1 MTGGRVVVVG
11 GGLAGIAAA
20 LSCADSG
27 ARVTLLERRPHLGGL
42 TRSFRH
48 GDWTFD
54 NGQHVFLRCCTAYLG
69 LLERIGASGDV
80 TVQDRLSLPVLA
92 PGRATG
98 WIRRRGRLP
107 APLHLAG
114 SLAAYRHLPVADRLK
129 LGLAV
134 IPLSRLDLA
143 DPGLDSITF
152 GRWLEDH
159 GQSPRAIASLWDLIT
174 VPTVNL
180 PAAEASLAVAAKVFQ
195 TGLLTDPTAADLGWP
210 LVPLGRLHGE
220 RALAALRTAGAEVLT
235 GERVLAVEEGGG
247 FTVQTEHRR
256 IDADAVV
263 VALPHDVIPTILPAA
278 ALPTR
283 PTAGLG
289 TSAVVNVHVVYD
301 RKVTDLA
308 MAAGVDSPVQYFF
321 DRTDSAGVDHGQYL
335 AVSLSAADRLLSTPP
350 DQLITEMTAALAA
363 LLPGARHA
371 RVVDALVTKER
382 AATFRAVPG
391 TRPLRAEAATGVRG
405 LALAGAWTDTGWP
418 ATMEGAVRS
427 GRSAALVAL
436 IAAGQT
442 RKLPEEVA

>member
-1 MTGGRVVVVG
+1 M
-11 GGLAGIAAA
+11 
-20 LSCADSG
+20 
-27 ARVTLLERRPHLGGL
+27 
-42 TRSFRH
+42 
-48 GDWTFD
+48 
-54 NGQHVFLRCCTAYLG
+54 
-69 LLERIGASGDV
+69 
-80 TVQDRLSLPVLA
+80 
-92 PGRATG
+92 
-98 WIRRRGRLP
+98 
-107 APLHLAG
+107 
-114 SLAAYRHLPVADRLK
+114 
-129 LGLAV
+129 
-134 IPLSRLDLA
+134 
-143 DPGLDSITF
+143 
-152 GRWLEDH
+152 
-159 GQSPRAIASLWDLIT
+159 
-174 VPTVNL
+174 
-180 PAAEASLAVAAKVFQ
+180 
-195 TGLLTDPTAADLGWP
+195 
-210 LVPLGRLHGE
+210 PLGRLHGE

-235 GERVLAVEEGGG
+235 GERVLGVEERGGL
-247 FTVQTEHRR
+247 TVQTEHRR

-263 VALPHDVIPTILPAA
+263 VALPHDVLPTILPAA
-278 ALPTR
+278 ALPAR

-289 TSAVVNVHVVYD
+289 TSAVVNVHLVYD

-350 DQLITEMTAALAA
+350 DQLISEMTAALAA

-436 IAAGQT
+436 MAAGQT